1 MGSFHGM
8 DNDPVNIG
16 SLITAS
22 VTSHRVSGRFCKFA
36 ARNIIVM
43 RTTEVGDRIKS
54 QANIPMLKMKQQQ
67 HDINLRRTRK
77 KKIRV
82 PDGI

>member
-8 DNDPVNIG
+8 DNDPVSIG

-22 VTSHRVSGRFCKFA
+22 VTSHRVSDRFCKFA

-43 RTTEVGDRIKS
+43 RTKEVGDRIKS
-54 QANIPMLKMKQQQ
+54 QANIAI
-67 HDINLRRTRK
+67 H
-77 KKIRV
+77 
-82 PDGI
+82 G

>member
-36 ARNIIVM
+36 RNSNIM
-43 RTTEVGDRIKS
+43 RTTEVGNKIKS
-54 QANIPMLKMKQQQ
+54 QANIAI
-67 HDINLRRTRK
+67 HR
-77 KKIRV
+77 
-82 PDGI
+82 

>member
-36 ARNIIVM
+36 AS
-43 RTTEVGDRIKS
+43 EEHHS
-54 QANIPMLKMKQQQ
+54 HAN
-67 HDINLRRTRK
+67 NR
-77 KKIRV
+77 
-82 PDGI
+82 GWG

>member
-1 MGSFHGM
+1 MASFHGM

-36 ARNIIVM
+36 TRNVIVM
-43 RTTEVGDRIKS
+43 RTKEVGDRIKS
-54 QANIPMLKMKQQQ
+54 QANIAI
-67 HDINLRRTRK
+67 H
-77 KKIRV
+77 
-82 PDGI
+82 G

>member
-1 MGSFHGM
+1 MCSFHGM

-43 RTTEVGDRIKS
+43 GTTEVGDRILLYMAYVSLVVAFICLYKPFWYFVFV
-54 QANIPMLKMKQQQ
+54 IM
-67 HDINLRRTRK
+67 
-77 KKIRV
+77 
-82 PDGI
+82 

>member
-16 SLITAS
+16 SRITAS

-43 RTTEVGDRIKS
+43 GTTEVGDSIKS
-54 QANIPMLKMKQQQ
+54 QANIAIHGLCE
-67 HDINLRRTRK
+67 LGCCFYLL
-77 KKIRV
+77 V
-82 PDGI
+82 

>member
-1 MGSFHGM
+1 MCSFHGM

-16 SLITAS
+16 SLITAN

-43 RTTEVGDRIKS
+43 GTTEVGDRIKS
-54 QANIPMLKMKQQQ
+54 QANIAVHGLCE
-67 HDINLRRTRK
+67 LGCCFYLL
-77 KKIRV
+77 V
-82 PDGI
+82 

>member
-43 RTTEVGDRIKS
+43 RTTEIGDI
-54 QANIPMLKMKQQQ
+54 
-67 HDINLRRTRK
+67 
-77 KKIRV
+77 
-82 PDGI
+82 